1 MRVRET
7 VRLSNRGARKTRP
20 VDSRADNR
28 ALGWARIE
36 IVRSRGLRQMIGV
49 AVFAMATAFAAKVM
63 IPVPGTPVPFTFQV
77 VCVILAGAL
86 LGPRLGAASQITYVA
101 VGALGAPVFAA
112 GGGLAYLVGPTGG
125 YLLAFPLAAYV
136 VGSIAGRRRGGALP
150 LGVGLAAGVLTIH
163 AGGAA
168 WLAILTGD
176 AALAVGYGVGPFLLL
191 DVVKIGL
198 ALLVALRV
206 RPRALELF

>member
-1 MRVRET
+1 
-7 VRLSNRGARKTRP
+7 
-20 VDSRADNR
+20 
-28 ALGWARIE
+28 
-36 IVRSRGLRQMIGV
+36 MIGV
-49 AVFAMATAFAAKVM
+49 AVFAMATAFGAKVM

-86 LGPRLGAASQITYVA
+86 LGPRLGAASQIAYVGT
-101 VGALGAPVFAA
+101 GALGAPVFAA
-112 GGGLAYLVGPTGG
+112 GGGIAYLLGPTGG

-136 VGSIAGRRRGGALP
+136 VGAVARRSRADALQ
-150 LGVGLAAGVLTIH
+150 LAVALAAGVLTIH

-176 AALAVGYGVGPFLLL
+176 LKLALGYGVGPFILL
-191 DVVKIGL
+191 DVVKVAL

-206 RPRALELF
+206 RGRALELF